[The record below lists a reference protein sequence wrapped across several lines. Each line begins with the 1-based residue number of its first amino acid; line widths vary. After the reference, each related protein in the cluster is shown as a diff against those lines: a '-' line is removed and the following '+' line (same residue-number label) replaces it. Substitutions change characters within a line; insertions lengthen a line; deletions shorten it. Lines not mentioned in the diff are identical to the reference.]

1 MKNSALLSALAC
13 TMTPAPV
20 QRRSGNNDYD
30 KGYSTVVGSSQHGK
44 QGAIGERVQRK
55 RKQKLAK
62 QARRKN
68 R

>member
-1 MKNSALLSALAC
+1 MKNSTLLSTLAG
-13 TMTPAPV
+13 MMAPAPV
-20 QRRSGNNDYD
+20 QRRSDNSDYC

-44 QGAIGERVQRK
+44 QGATGEREQRK